1 MNEADTPDNGAD
13 KKTPLSENAEQQQT
27 SQYLSCP
34 FELVLPNQNLSNQNS
49 ETPKEILKLPS
60 AFSQETPEHGKN
72 DDSQMQSQLESP
84 NINKARCRDSEL
96 NPVLTLGN
104 GEWESKTIHDINA
117 LEVTQENNLE
127 ENVSEDIFNDD
138 VVANNPE
145 ISPQDDWVAEPERH
159 KLALIDAEFQQLLA
173 LNHELRTANDKLYDR
188 VEELTS
194 KLSDS
199 EKSLQLQQKRY
210 QVTESML
217 KEQTQELCAVQE
229 QVQAVYQQ
237 LENSLQNVQRQETL
251 IETYKTQLEF
261 SQQRLA
267 QLERECSLLQ
277 TNHNEQSQQLF
288 QSENACRELR
298 TRLMRQQRQTLQFKA
313 ALEKCLEN
321 PVGDTEIDNSQDDT
335 AFASG
340 GNHQESPFL
349 RKFKSL
355 FVNAKPIQPW
365 SADVESVDEDV
376 ENNKEVILS
385 TPFEPQSPAFPN
397 PREEIQP
404 TTETTPESFFPNSD
418 SPNLESPNFNPP
430 HFNSPSIE
438 EQIDSVI
445 QMFFASQSESKLDM
459 GEYGEISQEE
469 LSSLDAVWDTAANNL
484 ESNQLNLHK
493 TNNSS
498 DTNTTSLENCDTND
512 ISITPEIVI
521 EPNSQKQQ
529 YQEEE
534 QDYWAEV
541 SQLNHLDLPVSE
553 SPFHPPNPEDETSP
567 SPVIY
572 PNRPP
577 KGRKSFASVE
587 LPKFRPPNK

>member
-13 KKTPLSENAEQQQT
+13 TKTPLSENAEQQNT
-27 SQYLSCP
+27 SPYLSCP
-34 FELVLPNQNLSNQNS
+34 FESVLPNQNP
-49 ETPKEILKLPS
+49 EIPKEILKLPS
-60 AFSQETPEHGKN
+60 TFSQERAEYRK
-72 DDSQMQSQLESP
+72 DDDSQLESP
-84 NINKARCRDSEL
+84 NISNSICRDSEL

-104 GEWESKTIHDINA
+104 GQWESKIIHDINA
-117 LEVTQENNLE
+117 LEVTQE
-127 ENVSEDIFNDD
+127 ENVSENIFND
-138 VVANNPE
+138 VVSQNPE
-145 ISPQDDWVAEPERH
+145 TSPQDDWVAEPERH

-173 LNHELRTANDKLYDR
+173 LNHELRTANDQLYDR

-229 QVQAVYQQ
+229 QVQVVYQQ

-251 IETYKTQLEF
+251 IETYKAQLEF

-321 PVGDTEIDNSQDDT
+321 PVGDTEADNGKDDT
-335 AFASG
+335 SFASG
-340 GNHQESPFL
+340 ANHQESPFL
-349 RKFKSL
+349 KKFKSL
-355 FVNAKPIQPW
+355 FVNAQPIKPW
-365 SADVESVDEDV
+365 SADVEFFDQDV

-385 TPFEPQSPAFPN
+385 TPLETQSPAYPN
-397 PREEIQP
+397 PREEIQPTTETAPTQPTAP

-418 SPNLESPNFNPP
+418 SPNSDSPNFNSP

-459 GEYGEISQEE
+459 GEYGEISHEE
-469 LSSLDAVWDTAANNL
+469 LSSLDSVWDTDANQL
-484 ESNQLNLHK
+484 ESNKLNVHK

-498 DTNTTSLENCDTND
+498 NTNTTSLENFDTND
-512 ISITPEIVI
+512 VSITPEIVI
-521 EPNSQKQQ
+521 EPNTQKQQ

-541 SQLNHLDLPVSE
+541 SQLTHLDLPVSE

-587 LPKFRPPNK
+587 LPKFKPPNK